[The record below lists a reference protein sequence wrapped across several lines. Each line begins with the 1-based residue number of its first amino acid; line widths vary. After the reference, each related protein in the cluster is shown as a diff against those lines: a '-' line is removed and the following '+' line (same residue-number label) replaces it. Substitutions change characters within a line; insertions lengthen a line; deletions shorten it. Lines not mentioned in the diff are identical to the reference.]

1 MDLKFTHSKQF
12 GVEKEVGEIFLG
24 FMGKSPACKARIE
37 MMKSPIEVKI
47 VVGKVG
53 DEAYC
58 EGETVVLSLSGETDM
73 QSVDVARLAEDLFF
87 EIGNVLQQAGNKS
100 VRMAFFKGQMTLREA
115 GIAKAKYE
123 AEQMWPYFQGL
134 NELDRKNVALSE
146 KAKAHL
152 DRHRGEGE
160 SAYKSSFLKS
170 RQSIEKT
177 APAVKKLLSPEF
189 YSYTLL
195 DETSILKIRSIIKA
209 NVVTGGGAKG
219 FCSMLDGLAWS
230 NIPAQVSLRQPVY
243 WAVTELI
250 RLDDGVGMAPG
261 YDFTPEMVATAKQ
274 VQIVDPDTK
283 AFFTRAKAEYPK
295 LVLPTGWTD

>member
-1 MDLKFTHSKQF
+1 LSRVRHAEQGDLDLKFTHAKQF
-12 GVEKEVGEIFLG
+12 GVEKEVREIFLG

-47 VVGKVG
+47 VVGKAG

-100 VRMAFFKGQMTLREA
+100 VRMAFFKGQMTLRGA

-160 SAYKSSFLKS
+160 SAYKSRWFGS
-170 RQSIEKT
+170 T
-177 APAVKKLLSPEF
+177 
-189 YSYTLL
+189 
-195 DETSILKIRSIIKA
+195 
-209 NVVTGGGAKG
+209 
-219 FCSMLDGLAWS
+219 
-230 NIPAQVSLRQPVY
+230 
-243 WAVTELI
+243 
-250 RLDDGVGMAPG
+250 DGVGMAPG
-261 YDFTPEMVATAKQ
+261 CDFTPEMVATAKQ
-274 VQIVDPDTK
+274 VQIVDQDTR
-283 AFFTRAKAEYPK
+283 AFFTRAKAECPK